1 MVLGGDAGKRVGL
14 VAPTLEVARGDLAEN
29 TGKAAVDIGFFA
41 HVRCLE
47 QVAPDLGSGRRR
59 HLLGTD
65 HEHDAGSLG
74 GDCLEALMHGGRTGG
89 AGVLD
94 PAGAFEAQIRRGLE
108 DQRGGKILG
117 REAGVEM
124 AEHDF
129 VDVAGGD
136 PGIGERL
143 GRHPH
148 DQALDRLAL
157 ETAEGG
163 VGPAND
169 ASGHG
174 GLLLFRLIPT
184 K

>member
-1 MVLGGDAGKRVGL
+1 L
-14 VAPTLEVARGDLAEN
+14 
-29 TGKAAVDIGFFA
+29 
-41 HVRCLE
+41 
-47 QVAPDLGSGRRR
+47 S
-59 HLLGTD
+59 
-65 HEHDAGSLG
+65 EHDARGLRR
-74 GDCLEALMHGGRTGG
+74 DRLEALMHGGRTGG

-94 PAGAFEAQIRRGLE
+94 PAGALEAQIRRGLK

-143 GRHPH
+143 RRHPH
-148 DQALDRLAL
+148 DQALDRLSL
-157 ETAEGG
+157 EPAEGG

-169 ASGHG
+169 ASRHG
-174 GLLLFRLIPT
+174 SLLLFRP